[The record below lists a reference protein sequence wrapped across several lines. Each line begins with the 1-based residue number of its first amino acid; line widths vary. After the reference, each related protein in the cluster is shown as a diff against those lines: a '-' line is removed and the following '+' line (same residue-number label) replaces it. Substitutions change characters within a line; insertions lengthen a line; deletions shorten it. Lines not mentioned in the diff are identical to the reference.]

1 MALKGQKFIRFTDE
15 ERTEIVGKYLS
26 GKYSYATLADEYGIS
41 WNTIHTMV
49 RKYRNKGTTISAQK
63 GRSKEKDLT
72 REDYKERY
80 EKLKNVNVKLFC
92 RFLVKIN
99 VGFW

>member
-26 GKYSYATLADEYGIS
+26 GKYSYATF
-41 WNTIHTMV
+41 
-49 RKYRNKGTTISAQK
+49 
-63 GRSKEKDLT
+63 
-72 REDYKERY
+72 
-80 EKLKNVNVKLFC
+80 VNVKLFC